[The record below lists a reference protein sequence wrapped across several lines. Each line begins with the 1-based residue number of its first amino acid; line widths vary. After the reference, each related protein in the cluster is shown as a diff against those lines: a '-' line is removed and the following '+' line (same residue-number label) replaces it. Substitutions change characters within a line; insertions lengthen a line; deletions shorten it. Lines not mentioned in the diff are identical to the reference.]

1 MPKNEAEYKWTCKQC
16 TYGNWPSA
24 HTCVMCNFDPRN
36 SINKNH
42 IAECVSYDKDR
53 NNLIDKEYSS
63 SHDDIMNLN
72 EKNGACSSIN
82 KLTKWPCSVCSY
94 ANWIKSEC
102 CVMCKTQK
110 SNEFKLV
117 ESLRNIENN
126 GDKKDKNKSSFTK
139 GYKWMC
145 LKCTYEN
152 WPKAIKCAI
161 CQHPKNKSY
170 KQDDTLSKNFNEK
183 SSLNEKNHS
192 NSRKM
197 GSPKRSPPRSP
208 NTSRTIIVNS
218 KKQDDDK
225 IMDIAS
231 SMEKITLSS
240 DNKRMNQI
248 RNRMLP
254 KDWVW
259 LAACK
264 GVAEHD
270 ISAVSNYLAL
280 GGEKTRQL
288 SSEDVVILNQPGRFE
303 QGHTLVHLAIRFQR
317 EDILRMLLIPETA
330 PHRLRKRLPC
340 HECPELATTI
350 RKNVAHSIRSR
361 KGEFNCPFFTEL
373 VTFSLPGGEYCLL
386 FITSVSL
393 LAVFLAFNMFV
404 IICGWLFHK

>member
-1 MPKNEAEYKWTCKQC
+1 
-16 TYGNWPSA
+16 
-24 HTCVMCNFDPRN
+24 
-36 SINKNH
+36 
-42 IAECVSYDKDR
+42 
-53 NNLIDKEYSS
+53 
-63 SHDDIMNLN
+63 
-72 EKNGACSSIN
+72 
-82 KLTKWPCSVCSY
+82 
-94 ANWIKSEC
+94 
-102 CVMCKTQK
+102 MCKTQK

-264 GVAEHD
+264 GVADHD
-270 ISAVSNYLAL
+270 ISAVSDYLAL

-386 FITSVSL
+386 HQYY
-393 LAVFLAFNMFV
+393 
-404 IICGWLFHK
+404 C